1 MLTPAAYAVVTIC
14 ASRSLRV
21 ISGSRYVGAVA
32 GGRTDPA
39 ESKTRLPHGVRSQ
52 AFAASENRIIC
63 AALRFITSSLEN
75 ASQSSF
81 ERIILHQ
88 RSSRRISRSRQL
100 SIMQLSRLSF
110 PAVCRNRSCAG
121 SGATTI
127 SALLRV
133 FPLIDRWVAVDA
145 GFLPSTRRF
154 KLRKRMELQAV

>member
-21 ISGSRYVGAVA
+21 ISGSRYVGALA
-32 GGRTDPA
+32 GGRVTP
-39 ESKTRLPHGVRSQ
+39 EEPRTRFPHGVRHQ

-63 AALRFITSSLEN
+63 AALRFITSSSEN

-81 ERIILHQ
+81 GRIIRHQ

-121 SGATTI
+121 SGAITI
-127 SALLRV
+127 SANTPV
-133 FPLIDRWVAVDA
+133 FPAARD
-145 GFLPSTRRF
+145 GF
-154 KLRKRMELQAV
+154 A